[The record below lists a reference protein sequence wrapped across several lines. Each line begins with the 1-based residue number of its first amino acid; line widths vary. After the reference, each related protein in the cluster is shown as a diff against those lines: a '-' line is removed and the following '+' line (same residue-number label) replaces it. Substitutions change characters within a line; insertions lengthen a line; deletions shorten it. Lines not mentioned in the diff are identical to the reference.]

1 MEHILV
7 RKLLELSEDEAL
19 DLLHKI
25 RSEDADLYELLVTIL
40 QEL

>member
-1 MEHILV
+1 MENFLV
-7 RKLLELSEDEAL
+7 RKLLDLTEDEAL

-25 RSEDADLYELLVTIL
+25 RSEDSDLYELLVSIL